1 MNIDIHRT
9 SIYVTQYKSKK
20 HVDIFLDHLNKCKRS
35 NKLSTVS
42 NVGGI
47 QTENIN
53 SLKIQDCW
61 KEPLNAYILQF
72 KKVKDF
78 KIKIYSCWI
87 NQNFTFDY
95 NMPHNHTGS
104 LIQFSGI
111 WYIKA
116 PKNCGDLLF
125 LNKSENSDPTNLFK
139 YIDDPL
145 SWIDYRITPED
156 NRLILFPSTLVHL
169 VEPNRSSQ
177 DRISVAFNVS
187 LI

>member
-20 HVDIFLDHLNKCKRS
+20 HVDIFLDLLKKCKRL
-35 NKLSTVS
+35 NKLNTVS
-42 NVGGI
+42 NIGGI

-53 SLKIQDCW
+53 CLKIQDCW

-104 LIQFSGI
+104 SIQFSGI

-116 PKNCGDLLF
+116 PKNCGNINFYDPNEIKKFNSPAIENLTELRVIEKNETQN
-125 LNKSENSDPTNLFK
+125 NKKKFRK
-139 YIDDPL
+139 
-145 SWIDYRITPED
+145 
-156 NRLILFPSTLVHL
+156 
-169 VEPNRSSQ
+169 
-177 DRISVAFNVS
+177 
-187 LI
+187 